1 MTVVHYM
8 TKMHTDYTVI
18 PHAKRDSII
27 EDLKDLQAEIHDPL
41 MDMRLQSI
49 IFRLDCWTHWDPE
62 FLKVVS
68 EAEEEGIVRPQEPE
82 VSDVFTLSV

>member
-1 MTVVHYM
+1 MPVVHYM

-18 PHAKRDSII
+18 PNAKRDSIL
-27 EDLKDLQAEIHDPL
+27 EDLRDLQAEVQDHW

-49 IFRLDCWTHWDPE
+49 IFRLDCWSHWDE
-62 FLKVVS
+62 DFLKLVG
-68 EAEEEGIVRPQEPE
+68 EAEEEGTGRPHEPE